1 MGEGYRTTFQLWE
14 EKTNKVEKSDE
25 FIERAFWGTEL
36 EETILRNIPKL
47 MEQRGFQFENH
58 KIRKDGKTYWN
69 KDILIDNKPFIY
81 GHLDGRIGLEIAE
94 IKFQS
99 GFSYKAW
106 EEYHVPRYFYWQGIC
121 ALAVVP
127 NAPSWRI
134 YSLCNGE
141 VVWRTLH
148 REEVQ
153 DDIDRFLSKAEEFW
167 RKNVLEGIKPEPE
180 SEDDL
185 IRAYEKDN
193 LKTMIM
199 KPHID
204 DKLRQAEQ
212 LKNQADLIMAR
223 SKRLKAKL
231 ELGEA
236 DEITD
241 ESGNVL
247 YTFKYVKP
255 KTTLDS
261 KKVKEL
267 YPEVYEECTKV
278 GEPSRRLVNKQK
290 SEPEFEL

>member
-1 MGEGYRTTFQLWE
+1 M
-14 EKTNKVEKSDE
+14 
-25 FIERAFWGTEL
+25 
-36 EETILRNIPKL
+36 
-47 MEQRGFQFENH
+47 
-58 KIRKDGKTYWN
+58 
-69 KDILIDNKPFIY
+69 
-81 GHLDGRIGLEIAE
+81 
-94 IKFQS
+94 
-99 GFSYKAW
+99 
-106 EEYHVPRYFYWQGIC
+106 
-121 ALAVVP
+121 
-127 NAPSWRI
+127 
-134 YSLCNGE
+134 CNGE

-199 KPHID
+199 KPHVD

-223 SKRLKAKL
+223 SKRLKFQAKL